1 MTKINLLTKQE
12 QTDIEDKLTITKGE
26 RGWGRDKVGV
36 WDQQIQATVYEIDKQ
51 GPTVQHREL
60 YSISCNKP

>member
-12 QTDIEDKLTITKGE
+12 QTDIEDKFTITKGE

-36 WDQQIQATVYEIDKQ
+36 WD
-51 GPTVQHREL
+51 
-60 YSISCNKP
+60 